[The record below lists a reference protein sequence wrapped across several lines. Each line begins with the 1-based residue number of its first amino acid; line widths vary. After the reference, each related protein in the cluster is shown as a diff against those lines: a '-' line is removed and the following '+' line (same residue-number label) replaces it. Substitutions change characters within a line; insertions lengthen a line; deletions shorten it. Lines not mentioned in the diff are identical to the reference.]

1 MNDKP
6 LPIREHLLELRRR
19 LTYSVIAVLV
29 CSALAF
35 AFHQTILRLLM
46 EPAAQFVDLPF
57 GKPVY
62 TDLTEYLSIA
72 AKTSLLTGLFISLPF
87 VLYQIV
93 MFISPGLKPSE
104 RRYLYALIPV
114 SLLAFAAGALFGY
127 RILFPPMV
135 NFLLNFGADVA
146 IPMIRI
152 GRYMDLMLR
161 LLFWMGL
168 IFEMP
173 VVTFFLARIGVLSP
187 DFLARHRRYAIV
199 LAFILGAIITPTFD
213 PINQALVAAPIIIL
227 YEVSVWIAKVSAR
240 SRRQSP
246 APETGY
252 GG

>member
-135 NFLLNFGADVA
+135 NFLLNFGGDVA

-227 YEVSVWIAKVSAR
+227 YEVSVWIAKASAR

-246 APETGY
+246 APETG
-252 GG
+252 

>member
-29 CSALAF
+29 CAALAF

-135 NFLLNFGADVA
+135 NFLLNFGGDVA

-213 PINQALVAAPIIIL
+213 PINQALVAAPIIAL
-227 YEVSVWIAKVSAR
+227 YEVSVWIAKFSAR

-246 APETGY
+246 APETG
-252 GG
+252 

>member
-152 GRYMDLMLR
+152 GRYVDLMLR

-246 APETGY
+246 APETG
-252 GG
+252 

>member
-6 LPIREHLLELRRR
+6 LPIRSHLLELRRR
-19 LTYSVIAVLV
+19 LTYSVVAVLI
-29 CSALAF
+29 CAALAF
-35 AFHQTILRLLM
+35 VFHREILRLLM
-46 EPAAQFVDLPF
+46 EPAEQFVDLPF

-72 AKTSLLTGLFISLPF
+72 AKTSLLVGLFASLPF
-87 VLYQIV
+87 VLFQIV
-93 MFISPGLKPSE
+93 MFVAPGLNPNE
-104 RRYLYALIPV
+104 RRYIYALIPV
-114 SLLAFAAGALFGY
+114 SVLTFAAGALFGY

-135 NFLLNFGADVA
+135 NFLLNFGGDVA

-173 VVTFFLARIGVLSP
+173 VIAFFLARIGVLSP
-187 DFLARHRRYAIV
+187 DFLARHRRYALV

-213 PINQALVAAPIIIL
+213 PLNQLLVSAPIIVL
-227 YEVSVWIAKVSAR
+227 YEASVWIAKLAAR
-240 SRRQSP
+240 SRRRAP
-246 APETGY
+246 ALEAD
-252 GG
+252 

>member
-19 LTYSVIAVLV
+19 LTYSVIAVLI
-29 CSALAF
+29 CAALAF

-135 NFLLNFGADVA
+135 NFLLNFGGDVA

-227 YEVSVWIAKVSAR
+227 YEVSVWIAKFSAR

-246 APETGY
+246 APETG
-252 GG
+252 

>member
-135 NFLLNFGADVA
+135 NFLLNFGGDVA

-227 YEVSVWIAKVSAR
+227 YEASVWIAKVSAR

-246 APETGY
+246 APETG
-252 GG
+252 

>member
-29 CSALAF
+29 CAALAF

-135 NFLLNFGADVA
+135 NFLLNFGGDVA

-213 PINQALVAAPIIIL
+213 PLHQTLVAAPIIIL

-246 APETGY
+246 APETG
-252 GG
+252 

>member
-246 APETGY
+246 APETG
-252 GG
+252 

>member
-135 NFLLNFGADVA
+135 NFLLNFGGDVA

-246 APETGY
+246 APETG
-252 GG
+252 

>member
-227 YEVSVWIAKVSAR
+227 YEASVWIAKVSAR

-246 APETGY
+246 APETG
-252 GG
+252 

>member
-29 CSALAF
+29 CAALAF

-135 NFLLNFGADVA
+135 NFLLNFGGDVA

-213 PINQALVAAPIIIL
+213 PLHQTLVAAPIIIL
-227 YEVSVWIAKVSAR
+227 YEVSVWIAKFSAR

-246 APETGY
+246 APETG
-252 GG
+252 

>member
-29 CSALAF
+29 CAALAF

-135 NFLLNFGADVA
+135 NFLLNFGGDVA

-246 APETGY
+246 APETG
-252 GG
+252 

>member
-29 CSALAF
+29 CAALAF

-135 NFLLNFGADVA
+135 NFLLNFGGDVA

-227 YEVSVWIAKVSAR
+227 YEVSVWIAKFSAR

-246 APETGY
+246 APETG
-252 GG
+252 